1 MWLDILLGKLK
12 NVLISDNTKYNNM
25 DEYIKTIVMIS
36 GAWLFAATV
45 VAVVWHAMT
54 YNRDDL

>member
-1 MWLDILLGKLK
+1 
-12 NVLISDNTKYNNM
+12 M

-36 GAWLFAATV
+36 GAWLFAAIV

>member
-1 MWLDILLGKLK
+1 
-12 NVLISDNTKYNNM
+12 M

-45 VAVVWHAMT
+45 VAVVWHAIT